1 MTDLDR
7 IILNFLNENKLY
19 PTNMVNTLTKKLGDS
34 SDETLN
40 KIAIFGLFREQ
51 PPFKTIKDINKLNSL
66 DELTKLF
73 NEWKDYAVK
82 GLMDAPGEL
91 KGNKTATLAFV
102 DAYINN
108 IRSLKDNA
116 KPFSFKGYEQ
126 SLIDVVNNNSWIRQ
140 DNIAAQTHGIEKPHD
155 SDIMFEDDNI
165 LILKGSTKAKC
176 ISYGQGYSWC
186 ISQTQLNYY
195 NHYRIT
201 NGATIYFVLNKKLPK
216 DDVER
221 VCVILRYSGDKY
233 GIADKTNTGKRS
245 GGPEV
250 AGDGFGYVESQLPW
264 LRGMEKYFPES
275 EVTQSEKD
283 YEAAVS
289 VRYTDNDLG
298 SYIINKS
305 KELNFNGEEIDPVDF
320 LKDYL
325 HRKNISDEQFVSLTE
340 PMKVQVIEMG
350 KELSNEIITNLSGVL
365 KVRYA
370 VIRLS
375 NKYDINLG
383 LYSDEER
390 GRILNNLKDKLNTY
404 IISNLIGYTPEKQ
417 RYNLALQILSLVKDK
432 LDKDIVSIMLYGIP
446 EKQRY
451 ELVLEILPLVKD
463 KLDKDIV
470 NRLLIVPKEQRYELV
485 KQIFPLVK
493 DKLDN
498 DIVGILLKHTQSG
511 QSYELIQQMFP
522 FIKDKLDYEMES
534 EIRRNANSDD
544 IPKIEKLLGFKSIDI
559 EDLDNFMKTFKNEN
573 KYQQKDTINELRL
586 LVRKI
591 LKENIE
597 LSNYVFDDM
606 HMDNHHGQ
614 DDYKVVMKD
623 KEGNKLAYADY
634 TDYKGEITIN
644 FIESIVKGKG
654 YGSMIMDYL
663 ANKYGYE
670 KLERTNL
677 TPDGVKMRIKLDK
690 KYNFNYDDYKNSL
703 SKHLNKSVI
712 DNILKKQPI
721 IGKFLQDIIKYGNS
735 KTFEHWIDYLQKTNL
750 INKYDFN
757 DIAEIGE
764 WVSGSVTNDNPI
776 NDSPPEFITDLISNL
791 SK

>member
-1 MTDLDR
+1 
-7 IILNFLNENKLY
+7 
-19 PTNMVNTLTKKLGDS
+19 
-34 SDETLN
+34 
-40 KIAIFGLFREQ
+40 
-51 PPFKTIKDINKLNSL
+51 
-66 DELTKLF
+66 
-73 NEWKDYAVK
+73 
-82 GLMDAPGEL
+82 
-91 KGNKTATLAFV
+91 
-102 DAYINN
+102 
-108 IRSLKDNA
+108 
-116 KPFSFKGYEQ
+116 
-126 SLIDVVNNNSWIRQ
+126 
-140 DNIAAQTHGIEKPHD
+140 
-155 SDIMFEDDNI
+155 
-165 LILKGSTKAKC
+165 
-176 ISYGQGYSWC
+176 
-186 ISQTQLNYY
+186 
-195 NHYRIT
+195 
-201 NGATIYFVLNKKLPK
+201 
-216 DDVER
+216 
-221 VCVILRYSGDKY
+221 
-233 GIADKTNTGKRS
+233 
-245 GGPEV
+245 
-250 AGDGFGYVESQLPW
+250 
-264 LRGMEKYFPES
+264 
-275 EVTQSEKD
+275 
-283 YEAAVS
+283 
-289 VRYTDNDLG
+289 
-298 SYIINKS
+298 
-305 KELNFNGEEIDPVDF
+305 
-320 LKDYL
+320 
-325 HRKNISDEQFVSLTE
+325 
-340 PMKVQVIEMG
+340 
-350 KELSNEIITNLSGVL
+350 
-365 KVRYA
+365 
-370 VIRLS
+370 
-375 NKYDINLG
+375 

-390 GRILNNLKDKLNTY
+390 GRVINNLKDKLNTY
-404 IISNLIGYTPEKQ
+404 IISNLIGYAPEKQ
-417 RYNLALQILSLVKDK
+417 RYNLALQILPLVKDKLDKDIISIMLYGIPEKQRYDLALQILSLVKDK
-432 LDKDIVSIMLYGIP
+432 LDKGIISDLLYHI
-446 EKQRY
+446 
-451 ELVLEILPLVKD
+451 
-463 KLDKDIV
+463 
-470 NRLLIVPKEQRYELV
+470 PKERQYEIV

-493 DKLDN
+493 DKLDSN
-498 DIVGILLKHTQSG
+498 IVGELLRSPQV

-614 DDYKVVMKD
+614 HDYKVVMKD

-764 WVSGSVTNDNPI
+764 WISGSVTNDNPI